1 MNTKIYKKV
10 HSLASDLMK
19 AADREDEKSFYGF
32 YDQLQT
38 LCEENEQDKVKNHPV
53 QWEAL
58 ADFTD
63 DLGKALGLYEKALAL
78 ATDTNALDYLASIN
92 LSMARLLLETNQTE
106 QATEHAKNAQVQA
119 KNLGDNELCRDIDNF
134 LEALN

>member
-10 HSLASDLMK
+10 HSLANDLMK

-32 YDQLQT
+32 YDQLQA

-63 DLGKALGLYEKALAL
+63 DIDKALKLYEKSLDLASQ
-78 ATDTNALDYLASIN
+78 TNALDYMASIN
-92 LSMARLLLETNQTE
+92 LSMARLLLESNQTE
-106 QATEHAKNAQVQA
+106 AATKHATNAQIQA
-119 KNLGDNELCRDIDNF
+119 KNLGDNELCSDINEF
-134 LEALN
+134 LAALS